1 MSYNKAADGPNGVR
15 WKAEIENEYQQ
26 MLTNKVF
33 VVVLRK
39 DMPMGTNIINS
50 IWQMKKKSNG
60 TLRG

>member
-1 MSYNKAADGPNGVR
+1 
-15 WKAEIENEYQQ
+15 

-33 VVVLRK
+33 DVVLRK